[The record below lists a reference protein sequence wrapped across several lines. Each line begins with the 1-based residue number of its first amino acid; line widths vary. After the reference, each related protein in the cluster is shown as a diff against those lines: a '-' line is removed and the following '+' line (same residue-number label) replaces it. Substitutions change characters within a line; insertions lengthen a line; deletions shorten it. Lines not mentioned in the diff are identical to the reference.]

1 MPCFTKENQLYYIEE
16 FLIYKLSKVKVM
28 EYKQIIT
35 EKLSK
40 IIDIDSAEIEDMLEV
55 PAKSEMGDFALPCFK
70 LSKIL
75 RKAPNMISD
84 MLADQFESD
93 ENFEEIKSVNGYLN
107 FYLNRKNA
115 SAQVLNKI
123 FSEGEN
129 YSKSKM
135 GNNKTICLDY
145 SSINIAKPMHIGHLS
160 TTVIGNALNHIYKH
174 LGYNTISINHLGDWG
189 TQFGKLIVGYKL
201 YSSKEQ
207 VERDGIAE
215 LTRIYVKYHKDAEE
229 NESMDDDARAWF
241 KKIEDGD
248 KEALELF
255 DYFKNITL
263 EEVSKVYNML
273 DIKFD
278 SYNGEAFYQDKMA
291 PVIAELE
298 EKSLLV
304 EDQGAKVVMLDE
316 YSMPPC
322 MILKK
327 DGASL
332 YATRDIAA
340 AQYRKD
346 TYDFDKCL
354 YVTAYQ
360 QDLHFK
366 QFFKVIELMGKE
378 YYKDLIH
385 VNYGWV
391 SMAEGA
397 MSTRKGNVIELKDL
411 LEKAIEK
418 SRQIIEEKNSQL
430 ENKDEV
436 AQIVGIGSV
445 IFTALKNNRIKDI
458 VFSWDSAL
466 SFEGETS
473 PYVQYTHARCCSV
486 LAKSQIALDGNVDYS
501 TLDNQDANKV
511 ITLLRDFPDVIINAA
526 EKYEPSLITRYVIEI
541 AKAFNKFY
549 FEHRIIDD
557 DGEEKVRARL
567 ILTQCTKQII
577 KTALYLIGVKSPEK
591 M

>member
-107 FYLNRKNA
+107 FYLNKRNS

-123 FSEGEN
+123 LSEGEN
-129 YSKSKM
+129 YSKNKM

-207 VERDGIAE
+207 VEKDGIAE

-316 YSMPPC
+316 YNMPPC

-366 QFFKVIELMGKE
+366 QFFKVIE
-378 YYKDLIH
+378 
-385 VNYGWV
+385 
-391 SMAEGA
+391 
-397 MSTRKGNVIELKDL
+397 
-411 LEKAIEK
+411 
-418 SRQIIEEKNSQL
+418 
-430 ENKDEV
+430 
-436 AQIVGIGSV
+436 
-445 IFTALKNNRIKDI
+445 
-458 VFSWDSAL
+458 
-466 SFEGETS
+466 
-473 PYVQYTHARCCSV
+473 
-486 LAKSQIALDGNVDYS
+486 
-501 TLDNQDANKV
+501 
-511 ITLLRDFPDVIINAA
+511 
-526 EKYEPSLITRYVIEI
+526 
-541 AKAFNKFY
+541 
-549 FEHRIIDD
+549 
-557 DGEEKVRARL
+557 
-567 ILTQCTKQII
+567 
-577 KTALYLIGVKSPEK
+577 
-591 M
+591 

>member
-1 MPCFTKENQLYYIEE
+1 
-16 FLIYKLSKVKVM
+16 M

-107 FYLNRKNA
+107 FYLNKRNS

-123 FSEGEN
+123 LSEGEN
-129 YSKSKM
+129 YSKNKM

-207 VERDGIAE
+207 VEKDGIAE